1 MKLGINSA
9 ILGHY
14 DLKEM
19 VEFSASVGYESI
31 EVACWP
37 LGKAERRYAGVSH
50 IDVDNLDESKKAEI
64 LSLFKTNNIEISAL
78 AYYPNVLD
86 NDQKTKKV
94 SLDHLY
100 KVIDAA
106 AFLEV
111 YMVTTF
117 VGRDHTLS
125 LDENFRLFEEVWPD
139 IVNYAQERNVS
150 LAIENCP
157 MWFSKD
163 EWPGGKNLFTSPRN
177 WERAFEIIPNENFG
191 INYDPSHF
199 IWQQIDYIKPL
210 YTFKDRIFHIHF
222 KDIKVYKDKLDKVG
236 IMAHPLEYM
245 EPKLPGLGDIDWG
258 LYVSALNDIKFKG
271 HACVEVEDRSY
282 EDSNNDIDA
291 SVKLS
296 YRYLRQFVI

>member
-271 HACVEVEDRSY
+271 HACIEVEDRSY

>member
-1 MKLGINSA
+1 M
-9 ILGHY
+9 
-14 DLKEM
+14 
-19 VEFSASVGYESI
+19 
-31 EVACWP
+31 
-37 LGKAERRYAGVSH
+37 
-50 IDVDNLDESKKAEI
+50 
-64 LSLFKTNNIEISAL
+64 
-78 AYYPNVLD
+78 D
-86 NDQKTKKV
+86 NDQETKKV

-106 AFLEV
+106 AFLEA

-199 IWQQIDYIKPL
+199 IWQQVDYIKPI

-258 LYVSALNDIKFKG
+258 LYVSALNDIKYNG
-271 HACVEVEDRSY
+271 HACVEV
-282 EDSNNDIDA
+282 
-291 SVKLS
+291 
-296 YRYLRQFVI
+296 